1 MHRRVWV
8 AAGILLAVIAVA
20 LSGAS
25 AYAYV
30 WDRGRADVIAEG
42 ITIAGVDV
50 GGLRAGEAKA
60 VVTARLSAR
69 LRRPVRLVREN
80 HAFTI
85 RPTNAGLTFDVDR
98 MVGAAVAA
106 SRAGGLWHRLTRD
119 LRGERLELTVPLR
132 AALSRRHIREVVR
145 HVASVIDRPAK
156 DAAVAPKPLALGLQI
171 VPSRWG
177 VAVDRSKLADAVTE
191 ALLRLD
197 GSRDLRIPVQPVR
210 PHVSLFSLTR
220 HYSTY
225 ILVSRETYTLRLY
238 KRLKLV
244 KTYRIAVG
252 RAGLET
258 PAGEYTINDKQVN
271 PSWHVPLSSW
281 AGDLAGRVIPPGPDD
296 PIKARW
302 MGFYDGA
309 GIHGTDETW
318 SIGSAASHGCIRMTI
333 PDVEDLYPRVPL
345 DTPIYVG

>member
-8 AAGILLAVIAVA
+8 AAGILLAVAAVA

-30 WDRGRADVIAEG
+30 WDRGQADVIARG
-42 ITIAGVDV
+42 ITVAGVDV
-50 GGLRAGEAKA
+50 GGLHGAQARALVEAKLA
-60 VVTARLSAR
+60 AR
-69 LRRPVRLVREN
+69 LRRPVRLVRSG
-80 HAFTI
+80 HSFTV
-85 RPTNAGLTFDVDR
+85 RPTNAGLTVDVNR
-98 MVGAAVAA
+98 MVDAAVAA
-106 SRAGGLWHRLTRD
+106 SRAGGLWHRLNRE
-119 LRGERLELTVPLR
+119 LRGERVELTVPLR
-132 AALSRRHIREVVR
+132 AALSQQHVAVVVR
-145 HVASVIDRPAK
+145 HVARVIDRPAK
-156 DAAVAPKPLALGLQI
+156 DAAVSPTPLALGLQI

-177 VAVDRSKLADAVTE
+177 VAVDRPRLTHELTAS
-191 ALLRLD
+191 LLRLA
-197 GSRDLRIPVQPVR
+197 GSRELQIPVR
-210 PHVSLFSLTR
+210 PVRPRVSLLSLTR

-225 ILVSRETYTLRLY
+225 ILVSRETFTLRLY

-345 DTPIYVG
+345 NTPIYVG